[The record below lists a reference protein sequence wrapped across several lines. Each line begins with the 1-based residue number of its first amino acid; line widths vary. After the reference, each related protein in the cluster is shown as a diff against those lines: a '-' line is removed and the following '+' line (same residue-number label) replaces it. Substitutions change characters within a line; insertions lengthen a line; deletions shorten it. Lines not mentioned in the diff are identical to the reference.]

1 MTVRVLAV
9 ADSDAYLKWAVATLG
24 SLELPGGELAERVRT
39 RTVVVRSPVLPTPA
53 QVAAAT
59 AGSAG
64 PDPDVMAIWQLRR
77 LLRSEPFDVVLVA
90 ATGPVGQVVGR
101 LVHDLPGRRPA
112 LVTGLPGLALPATA
126 VGVRRRAWCDA
137 FVVHSRAER
146 DAYRAAF
153 AAQGLEPRI
162 VLGRLPFAAPAVGP
176 GPSGGARATVVFA
189 AQPSVPAE
197 RAERVQL
204 LAGLAAAAAR
214 GLDVVVKL
222 RATKGERQTHLEP
235 YPYPQLWA
243 EEHERLGHPAG
254 RLRFATGPLRDWLRP
269 GTTLV
274 TVSSTA
280 ALESLAAGV
289 PTVLVAD
296 LGVRDDLL
304 NPPFASSGL
313 LRPLD
318 ELPAAVAAGVGGPD
332 PIWAREHGLHDD
344 ASELSAAVGDLA
356 ERSRTR
362 RLPRRAV
369 PVGRRSVLRLVV
381 PVRVARALR

>member
-1 MTVRVLAV
+1 MRVLAV

-24 SLELPGGELAERVRT
+24 SLELPGDELAERVRT

-59 AGSAG
+59 AGSGG
-64 PDPDVMAIWQLRR
+64 PEPEVLAIWQVRR

-146 DAYRAAF
+146 DAYRTAF

-162 VLGRLPFAAPAVGP
+162 VLARLPFAAPARG
-176 GPSGGARATVVFA
+176 SASTAGAPTVVFA

-204 LAGLAAAAAR
+204 LEGLAAAAAD

-235 YPYPQLWA
+235 YPYPDLWA
-243 EEHERLGHPAG
+243 QEHERLGHPAD

-269 GTTLV
+269 ATTLV

-280 ALESLAAGV
+280 ALESLAARV

-313 LRPLD
+313 LRPLR
-318 ELPAAVAAGVGGPD
+318 ELPAAVAAGVAGPD
-332 PIWAREHGLHDD
+332 AAWAREHGLHDD
-344 ASELSAAVGDLA
+344 ASELSAAVVDLA

-369 PVGRRSVLRLVV
+369 PLGRRSVLRLVV

>member
-9 ADSDAYLKWAVATLG
+9 ADSDAYLKWAVATLAA
-24 SLELPGGELAERVRT
+24 LEPGGARTAEPVRT

-59 AGSAG
+59 AGAPG
-64 PDPDVMAIWQLRR
+64 PEPAVLPVWRLRR

-146 DAYRAAF
+146 EAYRAAF
-153 AAQGLEPRI
+153 AAQGLEPRL
-162 VLGRLPFAAPAVGP
+162 VLTRLPFAPPDPGATPSSGAP
-176 GPSGGARATVVFA
+176 TVLFA
-189 AQPSVPAE
+189 AQPSVPAA
-197 RAERVQL
+197 RGERVRL
-204 LAGLAAAAAR
+204 LAGLADAAAT

-222 RATKGERQTHLEP
+222 RATRGERQTHLEP
-235 YPYPQLWA
+235 HPYPRLWA
-243 EEHERLGHPAG
+243 QEHARLGHPAD
-254 RLRFATGPLRDWLRP
+254 RLRFATGPLRDRLRP

-304 NPPFASSGL
+304 NPPFAASGL
-313 LRPLD
+313 LRRLD
-318 ELPAAVAAGVGGPD
+318 ELPVAARTGTGGPD
-332 PIWAREHGLHDD
+332 
-344 ASELSAAVGDLA
+344 AAW
-356 ERSRTR
+356 
-362 RLPRRAV
+362 
-369 PVGRRSVLRLVV
+369 
-381 PVRVARALR
+381 